1 MAGKAD
7 CPAGGTLKE
16 EMKLTNDTKKKNAI
30 NALIDHVASA
40 TTQFMEDVGMPTSAA
55 EELVAP
61 PAPPVKEEEKKDEP
75 KVEPA
80 SVAASVTSQGVK
92 SPMGPKIAFDAA
104 KGKWT
109 VAHSNFQQPMLFA
122 SKTEAEQVALALRA
136 NDVPAVEYDGDKKE
150 FSVMHRDWEGPVKAR
165 TPEEAQAVV
174 ASKLIALG
182 EAEPVAQEEAK
193 KLVEQ
198 VVPAEPKKEEA
209 PVTAS
214 VKVTAEM
221 KQNMKGTPDSELVAG
236 GPKSDEGAK
245 SGPKG
250 EMPTASGK
258 VKAEGLA
265 KDVLPKSDF
274 SQSLKSEMDL
284 GHAKGLAAKSEGEI
298 KRLMQ
303 ADGFRKEMI
312 KMAST
317 DQGLE
322 LAEQFMDL
330 TNIVGLERM
339 AAVLAQVEA
348 QVLPAIEGKKK
359 TSKRARKYIS
369 HKMKRIHEE
378 ESGKP
383 KDERES
389 EEQQVAKAMAMARKE
404 YGADEVPEAKA

>member
-1 MAGKAD
+1 
-7 CPAGGTLKE
+7 
-16 EMKLTNDTKKKNAI
+16 
-30 NALIDHVASA
+30 
-40 TTQFMEDVGMPTSAA
+40 
-55 EELVAP
+55 
-61 PAPPVKEEEKKDEP
+61 
-75 KVEPA
+75 
-80 SVAASVTSQGVK
+80 
-92 SPMGPKIAFDAA
+92 
-104 KGKWT
+104 
-109 VAHSNFQQPMLFA
+109 MLFA
-122 SKTEAEQVALALRA
+122 SKAEAEQIAIALRA
-136 NDVPAVEYDGDKKE
+136 NDVPAVQYDGDKKE

-182 EAEPVAQEEAK
+182 EAEPAAQEEAK

-198 VVPAEPKKEEA
+198 VVPPVAAEPAKEEV

-221 KQNMKGTPDSELVAG
+221 KQNMKGTPESELVSG
-236 GPKSDEGAK
+236 GPKSDEGIK

-250 EMPTASGK
+250 DMPAGSGK
-258 VKAEGLA
+258 VKHEGLA

-274 SQSLKSEMDL
+274 SDSMKSEMDL

-339 AAVLAQVEA
+339 AAVLDQVES
-348 QVLPAIEGKKK
+348 QVLPVVEGKKK

-378 ESGKP
+378 ETKKP
-383 KDERES
+383 KDEREG
-389 EEQQVAKAMAMARKE
+389 EDQQIAKAMAMARKE
-404 YGADEVPEAKA
+404 FGADEVPEAKS